1 MCSAVARNAKLQTK
15 SKCNSTIKHFV
26 YLEAADNL
34 FELLPMWP
42 VELGIEDAVGIKQIN
57 YNIRQTTY
65 CSLAAYKCTKQI
77 HSE

>member
-1 MCSAVARNAKLQTK
+1 M
-15 SKCNSTIKHFV
+15 
-26 YLEAADNL
+26 
-34 FELLPMWP
+34 FEVLPRWP
-42 VELGIEDAVGIKQIN
+42 VELSIEDAVGIKQIN